1 MKAFQNALVYVGGE
15 GLKKTNLLFGERIVE
30 IGGEI
35 DGAEVI

>member
-30 IGGEI
+30 IGRRGSRFV
-35 DGAEVI
+35 A